1 MEIIQDK
8 FQRHEIKF
16 LINSVEKKIF
26 LRKNDV
32 KSLFPNRIVESIY
45 FDTDDLKFFNLSEE
59 GVTPRIKVRI
69 RGYDNGELNNLE
81 IKTTK
86 NHHRQKIVLKN
97 FKLNNFELHKNL
109 KKFGINEIVSKKI
122 RVKYLRNYYYL
133 QGVGRITIDENIE
146 FFSPDKCYHNSK
158 KIDKT
163 VMEIKIQK
171 NKFDKNSIEKVIN
184 FRESRF
190 SKYCTGV
197 SCLFK

>member
-1 MEIIQDK
+1 MSSVYRIFTFIPHHCHII
-8 FQRHEIKF
+8 FTRISH
-16 LINSVEKKIF
+16 
-26 LRKNDV
+26 
-32 KSLFPNRIVESIY
+32 LFHIISQLCHMIAT
-45 FDTDDLKFFNLSEE
+45 F
-59 GVTPRIKVRI
+59 
-69 RGYDNGELNNLE
+69 
-81 IKTTK
+81 
-86 NHHRQKIVLKN
+86 
-97 FKLNNFELHKNL
+97 
-109 KKFGINEIVSKKI
+109 
-122 RVKYLRNYYYL
+122 LRNYYYL

-146 FFSPDKCYHNSK
+146 FFPPDKCYHNSK